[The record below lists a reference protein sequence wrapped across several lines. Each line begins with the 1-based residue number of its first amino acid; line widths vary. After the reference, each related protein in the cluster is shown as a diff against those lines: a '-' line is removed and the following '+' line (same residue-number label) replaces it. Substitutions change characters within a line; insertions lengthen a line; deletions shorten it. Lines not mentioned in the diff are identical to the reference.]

1 MCGKAPLSDTG
12 QDTSRR
18 AERNVHVSL
27 SIYKPGQGYWTRVLS
42 AIGAGVLVLVLLA
55 WILGELATIGDE
67 QTRRIIQ
74 SVVAVV
80 MIGGFGGLGYWVM
93 NKVRIVDFL
102 IATDSEMRKVNWPSR
117 REIAGSTWV
126 VICGTMLMAL
136 LLWVVDILFGLLF
149 QEIGILKVTT

>member
-1 MCGKAPLSDTG
+1 M
-12 QDTSRR
+12 
-18 AERNVHVSL
+18 SL